1 MGKKKGTLTS
11 SEGGNSPSYEEN
23 EAVANSA
30 NATIQD
36 VLAAIRTLS
45 ENVDKRFI
53 ELNTTITS
61 LKADVS
67 DINARVTTTEE
78 ATVSHEKRIE
88 DLERLCTSLASQ
100 SKQQQAKLSYMEDCA
115 RRQNIRIVG
124 IKEKAENG
132 KWTDFVST
140 LLPTL
145 LGEEHFSVPI
155 YPN

>member
-1 MGKKKGTLTS
+1 M
-11 SEGGNSPSYEEN
+11 
-23 EAVANSA
+23 
-30 NATIQD
+30 
-36 VLAAIRTLS
+36 
-45 ENVDKRFI
+45 
-53 ELNTTITS
+53 TT
-61 LKADVS
+61 A
-67 DINARVTTTEE
+67 EE

-100 SKQQQAKLSYMEDCA
+100 CKQQQAKLSYMEDRA